1 DQSKLHFLLPE
12 FFFNRLPVLDVC
24 IRSNVTVRQIEA
36 VWSENESRAA
46 APSFLRHSRSV
57 SSSARGR
64 LLNFYID
71 NRRAD
76 LVRRRDDC
84 ARICVHEVFWQF
96 RVRQIVSCRS
106 CVLRLKPFV
115 AQ

>member
-1 DQSKLHFLLPE
+1 MKESCPKVRRHHRFHSEPAEIEHRLICVNRGPIRFQDHDGLRYGIGDQSKLHFLLPE

-64 LLNFYID
+64 LL
-71 NRRAD
+71 
-76 LVRRRDDC
+76 
-84 ARICVHEVFWQF
+84 
-96 RVRQIVSCRS
+96 
-106 CVLRLKPFV
+106 
-115 AQ
+115 